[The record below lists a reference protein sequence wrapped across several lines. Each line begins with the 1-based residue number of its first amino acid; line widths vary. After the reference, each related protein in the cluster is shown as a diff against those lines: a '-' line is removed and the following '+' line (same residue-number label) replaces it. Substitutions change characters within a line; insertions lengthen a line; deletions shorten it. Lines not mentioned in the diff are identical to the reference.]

1 MSLAFF
7 TSSNRREQ
15 CIAAW
20 VSVGF
25 VVFVTAFLW
34 APSRDGLE
42 AIYALAFFIPM
53 LLLLPWR
60 KPSLAQYGGN
70 FTLLG
75 LLFAGYSAATAFW
88 APKAN
93 PGFFILQWVILA
105 SWLCGLAWMAQR
117 KLINLPRLSQYLI
130 AVGTLLSI
138 INLLVF
144 YSQHPFA
151 MRLEGWSVT
160 RNPNHIGS
168 IFGILTLLSYI
179 EWLRAKTPR
188 QNLWYLSCC
197 AILFASV
204 LASQTRAAFIAL
216 ALLMPLAA
224 FLYCRSPGKWLLQAV
239 AVLLAAALAY
249 VYREQIHT
257 LLFAR
262 GLSIR
267 DIIWREVLAISLEN
281 NPLLGIGLEKEGRI
295 TLSDGSVFNHAHNA
309 WLDIFYRTGAIGLG
323 LSMLYFGYLLRHSLC
338 HREFYPLLLW
348 LVFGCI
354 YSLVDS
360 RGFFWQI
367 DPKWFCIW
375 LPAGLL
381 GALINAQSHHSRAV
395 RPAATQQET
404 SP

>member
-15 CIAAW
+15 RIAAW
-20 VSVGF
+20 VSVGL

-53 LLLLPWR
+53 LLLLLWR
-60 KPSLAQYGGN
+60 KPSLAEYGGN

-130 AVGTLLSI
+130 AVGTLLSV

-144 YSQHPFA
+144 YSQHPFT

-168 IFGILTLLSYI
+168 LFGILMLLSYI
-179 EWLRAKTPR
+179 EWLRAKNAR
-188 QNLWYLSCC
+188 QNLWYLGCC

-204 LASQTRAAFIAL
+204 LASQTRSVFLAL
-216 ALLMPLAA
+216 ALLMPIAA
-224 FLYCRSPGKWLLQAV
+224 LVYCRSPGKWLLQA
-239 AVLLAAALAY
+239 AALLLAAAIAY
-249 VYREQIHT
+249 VYREQIYT
-257 LLFAR
+257 LLFTR

-267 DIIWREVLAISLEN
+267 DVIWHDVFNTSLAN

-295 TLSDGSVFNHAHNA
+295 TLSDGSIFNHAHNA

-323 LSMLYFGYLLRHSLC
+323 LSLLYFGYLLCHALC
-338 HREFYPLLLW
+338 QRELYPLVLW

-381 GALINAQSHHSRAV
+381 GALITAKRNQP
-395 RPAATQQET
+395 PAATQQDP
-404 SP
+404 S